1 MGIVIR
7 IASTAVALWISTL
20 VLSGIT
26 LDTPSTLKK
35 ITTLLIVAIIFGV
48 VNGVL
53 RPIIKTVGCAFYLF
67 TLGLVG
73 LLVNG
78 LLFLLTSW
86 IAGRL
91 NLPFHV
97 DGFWTAIIGALLVTV
112 VSVIINWL
120 VPDRFKRIRSQ
131 RR

>member
-26 LDTPSTLKK
+26 LNTPSMLEKVV
-35 ITTLLIVAIIFGV
+35 TLLAVAVIFGV

-53 RPIIKTVGCAFYLF
+53 RPVIKTVGCTFYLL

-97 DGFWTAIIGALLVTV
+97 SGFWTAIVGALLVTV

-120 VPDRFKRIRSQ
+120 VPDRLKRIRSK